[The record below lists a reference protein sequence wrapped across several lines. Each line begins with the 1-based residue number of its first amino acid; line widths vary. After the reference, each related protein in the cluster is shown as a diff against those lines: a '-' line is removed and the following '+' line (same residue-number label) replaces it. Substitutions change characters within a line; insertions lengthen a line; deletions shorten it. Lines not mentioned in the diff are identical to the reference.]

1 MVAEDGR
8 LTDALKRVGDFASSI
23 LGLVALAPV
32 FGLIAM
38 AIRLDSPGPVF
49 FRQVRVGR
57 KGAPFTLLKFRTMRW
72 GTPDLATDVLQASG
86 IDPRTRVGTFL
97 RRFSLDELPQL
108 VNVLRGEMSLVGPRP
123 ALPSQTSLN
132 EQRAARGIDRLLPGI
147 TGWAQ
152 INGRDEIPE
161 ADKVAL
167 DGYYERYRSL
177 WFDLRILVCT
187 FLPVLSGRGN
197 H

>member
-1 MVAEDGR
+1 M
-8 LTDALKRVGDFASSI
+8 TDKLKRAGDLTSAI
-23 LGLVALAPV
+23 LGLIVLAPLFGALA
-32 FGLIAM
+32 L
-38 AIRLDSPGPVF
+38 AIRLDSPGPVL
-49 FRQVRVGR
+49 FRQARVGR
-57 KGAPFTLLKFRTMRW
+57 GGKEFTLLKFRTMRW

-86 IDPRTRVGTFL
+86 LDPRTRVGKAL
-97 RRFSLDELPQL
+97 RRLSLDELPQL

-123 ALPSQTSLN
+123 ALPSQTTLN
-132 EQRAARGIDRLLPGI
+132 QKRSALGIDALLPGI

-167 DGYYERYRSL
+167 DGYYGENRSL
-177 WFDLRILVCT
+177 RLDLRILARTVA
-187 FLPVLSGRGN
+187 PVLSGRGN